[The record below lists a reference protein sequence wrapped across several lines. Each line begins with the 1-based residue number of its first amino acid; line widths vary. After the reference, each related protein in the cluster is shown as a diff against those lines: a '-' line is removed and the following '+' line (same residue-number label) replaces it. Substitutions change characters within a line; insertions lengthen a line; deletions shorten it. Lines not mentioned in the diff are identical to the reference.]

1 MHFPTHHRETTVT
14 EFTALGLPIILTSI
28 FIFIASAVIHTA
40 MPWHKDDFS
49 SVPDEDAARAAIGG
63 LQIPPG
69 DYLMPKPASAAE
81 MQSAE
86 YKAKRKQGPV
96 MLFTMLPNGEIP
108 MGPIFIRWM
117 VYLIV
122 VTAFVALL
130 SGAVLAPGASSPV
143 VWHTTGGIAFMAYGM
158 AQPQSSI
165 WYHRKWSTTV
175 KGLFDAAIYG
185 VITAVVFGW
194 LWP

>member
-1 MHFPTHHRETTVT
+1 MT

-40 MPWHKDDFS
+40 MPWHKDDFAP
-49 SVPDEDAARAAIGG
+49 VPDEDATRAAIGA
-63 LQIPPG
+63 LRIPPG

-81 MQSAE
+81 MKSVE
-86 YKAKRKQGPV
+86 YKAKLKQGPV
-96 MLFTMLPNGEIP
+96 MLFTMLPNGDIP
-108 MGPIFIRWM
+108 MGPIFIKWM
-117 VYLIV
+117 AYLIV

-130 SGAVLAPGASSPV
+130 AGAALPPGAHHTM
-143 VWHTTGGIAFMAYGM
+143 VWHTTGGIAFMAYGV
-158 AQPQSSI
+158 ALPQASI
-165 WYHRKWSTTV
+165 WYQRKWSTTL

-185 VITAVVFGW
+185 VITALVFGW

>member
-1 MHFPTHHRETTVT
+1 MT

-40 MPWHKDDFS
+40 MPWHKDDFAP
-49 SVPDEDAARAAIGG
+49 VPDEAATRAAIGALG
-63 LQIPPG
+63 IPPG
-69 DYLMPKPASAAE
+69 DYLMPKPSSAAE

-86 YKAKRKQGPV
+86 YKARRKQGPV
-96 MLFTMLPNGEIP
+96 MLFTMMPNGEIP
-108 MGPIFIRWM
+108 MGPIFVRWM
-117 VYLIV
+117 AYLIV

-130 SGAVLAPGASSPV
+130 AGAAVPPGASHAQ
-143 VWHTTGGIAFMAYGM
+143 VWHATGGIAFMAYGM
-158 AQPQSSI
+158 ALPQASI
-165 WYHRKWSTTV
+165 WYQRKWSTTL

-185 VITAVVFGW
+185 VITALVFGW